1 MMTDDPYRILGLK
14 PGASD
19 DEIKRAYKEM
29 AKKYHPDLNGNS
41 PEAAEMMKK
50 VNEAYDILINH
61 KNNYSSSSS
70 SSSGYQNGNSYG
82 YSQRGPFEWYTGFG
96 GQGFNFGFDENDFAR
111 RYGMGPSLNRARALY
126 NMREFGRCLQEL
138 SRIPAAERN
147 AEWYFISS
155 LAKRSTGSNAAARE
169 DIETACRMD
178 PSNQEYRRY
187 RDYFNDRSSQYQSQR
202 SFYGPTSSIVECCLS
217 MLFFRFCCCII

>member
-1 MMTDDPYRILGLK
+1 MMIDDPYRILGLK

-61 KNNYSSSSS
+61 KNTYSSSSS

-96 GQGFNFGFDENDFAR
+96 GQGFNFGFDENDFSR

-138 SRIPAAERN
+138 SRIWIRQIRNTGDTVIISMTEAASIRVRE
-147 AEWYFISS
+147 ASTALHQAS
-155 LAKRSTGSNAAARE
+155 LNAASQ
-169 DIETACRMD
+169 C
-178 PSNQEYRRY
+178 
-187 RDYFNDRSSQYQSQR
+187 SSSV
-202 SFYGPTSSIVECCLS
+202 SAAA
-217 MLFFRFCCCII
+217 